1 LILLILKRSFQIC
14 VYFLPK
20 IIWVLKSRTARWVGL
35 VASMGERSIHAL
47 WVIEVILRR
56 IFKKYDKKRLV
67 GFFSLRTGLGCVL

>member
-1 LILLILKRSFQIC
+1 
-14 VYFLPK
+14 
-20 IIWVLKSRTARWVGL
+20 VLKSRTARWVGL